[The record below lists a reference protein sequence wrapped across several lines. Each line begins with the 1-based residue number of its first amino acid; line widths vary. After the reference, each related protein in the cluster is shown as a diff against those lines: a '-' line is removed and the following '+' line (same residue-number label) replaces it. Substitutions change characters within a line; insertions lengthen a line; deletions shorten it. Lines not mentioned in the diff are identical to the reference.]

1 MNMSDDKWSSLTV
14 SRNSKLRILKRGALR
29 RGLLLLF
36 PALVLLPPS
45 PLQATKLVTYSILN
59 EARAGAVEGT
69 YVVDLNRAF
78 AFYLLNALKAGP
90 RADNSLV
97 PAGLLAVLEGGDAA
111 LDAVRKSLEY
121 TRKLLGD
128 PVEVD
133 RLRAAG
139 VLRDLKRVKLLTPLP
154 FPHRILAI
162 GLNYRKHAEESGQKI
177 PLFPEVFSKESLPIG
192 AGETIRIPKAVK
204 QPDYEVELAFVIG
217 KPARNVSK
225 ERALEYVAG
234 YMVFNDVS
242 ARDVQR
248 RGSQWVLGKSVD
260 TFAVAGPYLVLKDEI
275 PNPQKLELKAS
286 VGEEVLQQSNTADM
300 IFSVAE
306 IIADV
311 TQYLTLQPGT
321 IVATGTP
328 SGVGSARKPQR
339 WLRHGETIRLEVQG
353 LGVLENPI
361 VQE

>member
-1 MNMSDDKWSSLTV
+1 MK
-14 SRNSKLRILKRGALR
+14 RILPVWLSV
-29 RGLLLLF
+29 
-36 PALVLLPPS
+36 LVLMLPS
-45 PLQATKLVTYSILN
+45 PLQATKLVTYSIFN

-69 YVVDLNRAF
+69 YVVDLNRAY
-78 AFYLLNALKAGP
+78 AFYLFNALKAGP
-90 RADNSLV
+90 KADDSLV
-97 PAGLLAVLEGGDAA
+97 PFSLLAVLEGADAA

-133 RLRAAG
+133 RLRTAG

-154 FPHRILAI
+154 SPHRILAI

-177 PLFPEVFSKESLPIG
+177 PAFPEVFAKESLPIG
-192 AGETIRIPKAVK
+192 SGDTIRIPKAVK
-204 QPDYEVELAFVIG
+204 QPDYEVELAVVIG

-225 ERALEYVAG
+225 EKALDYVAG
-234 YMVFNDVS
+234 YMIFNDVS

-248 RGSQWVLGKSVD
+248 RGSQWVLGKSID

-275 PNPQKLELKAS
+275 PDPQKLELKAS
-286 VGEEVLQQSNTADM
+286 IGEDVLQQSTTADM

-306 IIADV
+306 IIADM

-321 IVATGTP
+321 IIATGTP

-339 WLRHGETIRLEVQG
+339 WLRHGETIRLEVRG

-361 VQE
+361 FQE